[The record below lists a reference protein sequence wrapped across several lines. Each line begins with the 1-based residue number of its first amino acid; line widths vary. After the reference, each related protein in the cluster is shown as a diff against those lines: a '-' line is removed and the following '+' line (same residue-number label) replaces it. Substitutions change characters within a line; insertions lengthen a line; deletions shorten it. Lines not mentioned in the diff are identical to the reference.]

1 MPQPIPTNTMQLQ
14 PQPDYWTR
22 LLANLMQLSQM
33 GFGVWQGLQNQQT
46 ADTNR
51 MLATNQMMQGA
62 SQWGQSPEHIY
73 QALVAGGMDP
83 KQARAIAD
91 QDRAARGKERF
102 AGDTEERDLK
112 RRSGQASFESS
123 AGGFLPSG
131 PPNPFMGEKPGPWKA
146 PSGSQ

>member
-1 MPQPIPTNTMQLQ
+1 MPVPINTNFVQLQ

-22 LLANLMQLSQM
+22 LLANLLQMGQL

-51 MLATNQMMQGA
+51 MQATNQMMQGA
-62 SQWGQSPEHIY
+62 SQWGQGTEHIY

-91 QDRAARGKERF
+91 QDRAARGKERW
-102 AGDTEERDLK
+102 AADIEERDLQ
-112 RRSGQASFESS
+112 RRKGNPWFDA
-123 AGGFLPSG
+123 AGPQLRPEGSV
-131 PPNPFMGEKPGPWKA
+131 NPFQPYDPMQQGRR
-146 PSGSQ
+146 